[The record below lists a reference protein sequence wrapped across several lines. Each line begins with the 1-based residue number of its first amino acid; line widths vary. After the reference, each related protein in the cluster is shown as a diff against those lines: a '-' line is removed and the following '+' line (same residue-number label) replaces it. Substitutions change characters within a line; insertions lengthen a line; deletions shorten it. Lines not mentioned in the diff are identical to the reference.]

1 MEKNDVIEEGA
12 KVEEFKP
19 LPFWRELFLKK
30 EELQEYYIK
39 KREYQYNNNQHLKGQ
54 KIRDFLHP
62 ILLAL
67 MSFDRKYLK
76 GQTLTVLKDE
86 REETDKPVIYAITH
100 VGMYDIQLVSEAIKD
115 HQYTFLGDP
124 ETMYRTGDGA
134 IMSLNGVVYCD
145 TDSKTDRAIAKKTA
159 IDVLNRGN
167 NLMIY
172 PEGVWNL
179 SANLVSLPLFPGI
192 IDIALDTDCDIVPV
206 AIEQYGKDF
215 FVNIGKN
222 MQVNP
227 DKKEFAT
234 EEERKKFVE
243 LKKQDLRDT
252 MSTLKWEIFE
262 SRPVEQ
268 RAMYGDFDEEYK
280 KYKDTRYNEWVDSK
294 TKTPFYND
302 EIVSR
307 RTFRIKGINFASDVF
322 SHLRDLT
329 IKKENAFLFRKRSG
343 TLPEIEEDIS
353 RKLK

>member
-1 MEKNDVIEEGA
+1 MEKNDDQ
-12 KVEEFKP
+12 EEFRP

-30 EELQEYYIK
+30 EELQDYYIK

-54 KIRDFLHP
+54 KIRDLLHP
-62 ILLAL
+62 VLLAL
-67 MSFDRKYLK
+67 MSFDRKFLK
-76 GQTLTVLKDE
+76 KQTLTVLKDE
-86 REETDKPVIYAITH
+86 REKTDKPVIYAITH
-100 VGMYDIQLVSEAIKD
+100 VGMYDIQLVSEAIRD

-145 TDSKTDRAIAKKTA
+145 TDSKTDRVIAKKTA
-159 IDVLNRGN
+159 YDVLKRGN

-179 SANLVSLPLFPGI
+179 SSNLISLPLFPGI
-192 IDIALDTDCDIVPV
+192 IDIALETGCDIVPV

-227 DKKEFAT
+227 EQKTFET
-234 EEERKKFVE
+234 EEERKTFINE
-243 LKKQDLRDT
+243 QKQLLRDA

-268 RAMYGDFDEEYK
+268 REMYGDFEEEYK
-280 KYKDTRYNEWVDSK
+280 KYRQARYDEWVDQK
-294 TKTPFYND
+294 TKKPFYND
-302 EIVSR
+302 EIVAR
-307 RTFRIKGINFASDVF
+307 RTFRIKDINLASDVF
-322 SHLRDLT
+322 SHLRDLK
-329 IKKENAFLFRKRSG
+329 IKKENAFLFRKREG
-343 TLPEIEEDIS
+343 TPPEIEEEIV